1 MLEKAL
7 KVAGLK
13 VPDDMS
19 LIGFDDNSL
28 SEYLDLT
35 TLSHPIYGMCVLV
48 AKIMLRE
55 LGCLEEFPKMK
66 FNFDTKV
73 ETKNDKV
80 HIALIP
86 KMIFR
91 KSVKK
96 LG

>member
-1 MLEKAL
+1 M
-7 KVAGLK
+7 G
-13 VPDDMS
+13 
-19 LIGFDDNSL
+19 
-28 SEYLDLT
+28 
-35 TLSHPIYGMCVLV
+35 VLG
-48 AKIMLRE
+48 ARIMLKE

-66 FNFDTKV
+66 FNFEMKV
-73 ETKNDKV
+73 ESKNDKV